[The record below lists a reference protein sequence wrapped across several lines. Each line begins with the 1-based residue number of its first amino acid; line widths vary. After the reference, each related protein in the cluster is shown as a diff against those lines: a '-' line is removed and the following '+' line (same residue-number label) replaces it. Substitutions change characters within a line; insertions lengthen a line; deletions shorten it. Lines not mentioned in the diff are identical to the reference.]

1 MIQTI
6 EKKGQTYESGPNVI
20 LLSDSTI
27 QSGQFSN
34 LGEFPVLQMLY
45 KQGMII
51 PNHINNKGLKPLLIG
66 TKKQV
71 QAQLSYIYRGNY
83 GLTSIE
89 EIMATGVDKT
99 TAEEMMKIKLHFA
112 FGAIKTSKDF
122 LDSKII
128 EDEKVEIRNKVF
140 IKRDKFN
147 EYIIE
152 YQDEK
157 VSVSLNLKPGE
168 NYSPSYHLGFYTV
181 RREYFSIIH
190 SGEGDGWDIHRLVC
204 RVLLPT
210 IKNSISLIPVQTL
223 LKPSM
228 L

>member
-1 MIQTI
+1 MVLHQL
-6 EKKGQTYESGPNVI
+6 KK
-20 LLSDSTI
+20 LW
-27 QSGQFSN
+27 
-34 LGEFPVLQMLY
+34 
-45 KQGMII
+45 
-51 PNHINNKGLKPLLIG
+51 
-66 TKKQV
+66 
-71 QAQLSYIYRGNY
+71 RR
-83 GLTSIE
+83 
-89 EIMATGVDKT
+89 VDET

-112 FGAIKTSKDF
+112 FGAAKTSKDF

-190 SGEGDGWDIHRLVC
+190 SGEGDGWDIHRLC
-204 RVLLPT
+204 MSVLLPT